1 MIIITDKPN
10 EISDMILAGINRG
23 VTVLKGYGYYTKAD
37 KEVLYIVVNSY
48 QVMTAQRQILKI
60 DPHAF
65 ISIMDTYQVIGQGF
79 TFFNPDNRNKD
90 FFLR

>member
-1 MIIITDKPN
+1 
-10 EISDMILAGINRG
+10 
-23 VTVLKGYGYYTKAD
+23 
-37 KEVLYIVVNSY
+37 
-48 QVMTAQRQILKI
+48 MTAQRQILKI